1 MDEDLGQLGF
11 LGHPE
16 DVIARHLTD
25 HLRMILSNVRLDAR
39 HQLVVGFAAHRM
51 ATLAVDYFRHVSPLV
66 VERHR
71 RVGP

>member
-1 MDEDLGQLGF
+1 
-11 LGHPE
+11 
-16 DVIARHLTD
+16 
-25 HLRMILSNVRLDAR
+25 VRLDAR

-51 ATLAVDYFRHVSPLV
+51 ATLAVDYFRHVSPIV